1 MDIKIPFLGDGIDS
15 AIVLSVNVAVGDNV
29 DLDQTI
35 IELET
40 DKAVAPVPTLA
51 AGKIQTITV
60 KEGDVVS
67 QGSTIATLEGGS
79 SAAPSDKGNAETTAA
94 PAPVAVAQQVIA
106 TTQSVPTPT
115 SYSSEAYQA
124 TNGQAAST
132 APWIRYI
139 TDTLGLDLGR
149 INGTGRSGR
158 ITIEDV
164 KKYVNFLQTSAFQA
178 KVQEQV
184 APTEAKPTKKDIDFS
199 KWGEVEI
206 TPVSSLR
213 QKISDNLVDSWNSIP
228 HVTQFD
234 DANITDLMA
243 LRKKYVDKYKKKGVR
258 LTVTVLMMKA
268 AVETLKKFP
277 QFNSSIQSGQLIT
290 KKYFNIGIAV
300 DTEKGLLVPVIKDVD
315 KKSLFQLSE
324 ELAEVAEK
332 AKNRRLTLDDMQ
344 GGTFTISN
352 LGGLG
357 VGQFT
362 PIVNQPEVAILGLSK
377 GQKKLYLE
385 GANLLEADMLPLS
398 LSYDHRVIDGADGAR
413 FMRTFINELENF
425 NEKALKAVK

>member
-40 DKAVAPVPTLA
+40 DKAVAPIPTTA
-51 AGKIQTITV
+51 SGKIQTITV

-67 QGSTIATLEGGS
+67 QGSTVATLEGNSVSAS
-79 SAAPSDKGNAETTAA
+79 SNKENDETTSA
-94 PAPVAVAQQVIA
+94 PAPVSPTQQVS
-106 TTQSVPTPT
+106 TPLQSVQAPA

-132 APWIRYI
+132 SPWIRYI

-164 KKYVNFLQTSAFQA
+164 KKYVNFLQTSTFQA
-178 KVQEQV
+178 NVQETNV
-184 APTEAKPTKKDIDFS
+184 SIDTKPVKKDIDFS
-199 KWGEVEI
+199 KWGDVEI
-206 TPVSSLR
+206 TPISSLR

-234 DANITDLMA
+234 EANISELMT

-277 QFNSSIQSGQLIT
+277 LFNSSIQSGQLIT

-300 DTEKGLLVPVIKDVD
+300 DTERGLLVPVIKDVD

-377 GQKKLYLE
+377 GNKKLYLD
-385 GANLLEADMLPLS
+385 GSNLLEADMLPLS

-413 FMRTFINELENF
+413 FMRTFISELENF